1 MNAKKIIAEAAFSL
15 FKERPFDD
23 ITVQM
28 ILDKAEV
35 SRKTFYKYYFD
46 KYELMELFYRSFMDQ
61 NIQENFNGRNF
72 EQVVCHLYDF
82 VKMNSSYFLN
92 VVEISGHRS
101 FWDFLREYSIE
112 VYQSIRLQN
121 THADSLTEKER
132 LFIIMM
138 IDGQMSLLKQLVKG
152 KVTLDREEFADLLCS
167 IMPDSYK
174 AILEK
179 DPVG

>member
-1 MNAKKIIAEAAFSL
+1 MHYE
-15 FKERPFDD
+15 
-23 ITVQM
+23 
-28 ILDKAEV
+28 
-35 SRKTFYKYYFD
+35 KYALRFI
-46 KYELMELFYRSFMDQ
+46 S
-61 NIQENFNGRNF
+61 
-72 EQVVCHLYDF
+72 
-82 VKMNSSYFLN
+82 NSSKNLFLISCSPLLLTAFL
-92 VVEISGHRS
+92 VKISGHRS